1 MILRTYLLLPIFIL
15 SSVFAFVFNMLPFGL
30 TEDSLR
36 AEPELKGP
44 TGVCLS
50 AASGFAYA
58 EYTAG
63 GDPTDIFN
71 WFIYDEAGF
80 EVYSLSG
87 QGSNKITF
95 AYSKTGNY
103 QVSLRVY
110 RGGNQNY
117 YQQTMNVIVQTGPV
131 FNMPPDV
138 VLCGNDAVTIT
149 AVSDDPALNP
159 NFAQFNFVWTNQVG
173 DVVSRQNEVTLTE
186 EGRYFV
192 RVTTPACTVDAT
204 TFAGP
209 SIEVEVTPSATVACL
224 GQTVI
229 YTPDVPINASWSYQK
244 AGQTSRTPLGKSF
257 GLNLD
262 TDELEGLGD
271 YTIFF
276 NAEDENNPGC
286 SVEQSF
292 PLQVN
297 EGAAFTLTKIS
308 DADDCDDTGGSFR
321 IRAGSRLDEVTIEG
335 VPGES
340 FAMAPN
346 EERIISGLTAKT
358 YIVKGRLNGCT
369 VSRLMTIDNSNFDD
383 PIEFTVELAE
393 EGSCSASG
401 IDGGA
406 VTLSFAGGPGTYSI
420 YSSNGTEVTGSFR
433 AGDVL
438 TEELRG
444 GTYQVQ
450 VRDANNC
457 TSPDVKT
464 VTVPTPRQVSF
475 SVPSTLTACEF
486 FEFSPE
492 SDQDL
497 TYVLTAPDG
506 STQRGNSETVFRM
519 EASGTYTMLATHN
532 DPNSGLCPRRRA
544 MEVTVNQQ
552 LKYDYSQRYI
562 DCYGNQI
569 FTAELGSLRPSDVVI
584 RWRTAA
590 GVIVGREKEFY
601 PPSTGDYTLDVQPRA
616 SSACPSQPIAFSVDI
631 PQLTYDVD
639 ISATSFCGEDVFS
652 TLRAEGEFNMERQ
665 YQWFHTDSAGV
676 VTELLEFHNQRE
688 IDVTEEGTYEVVVRR
703 LEEPMCE
710 LGRASY
716 DLIKAEG
723 ISLDLQDEYQ
733 ICTAENFFPSINP
746 GVFDSY
752 SWLLDGV
759 KVDST
764 DTFRPN
770 VEGSYELI
778 VTDSKGCETSAA
790 FEVKD
795 TCVTLARYPNA
806 LMPADPTK
814 DFRIYLDPLIQHV
827 EIFIYNRAGELVYH
841 CASAV
846 TDHSQ
851 AYCIWDGTINGKLAP
866 IGSYPLIIRL
876 TSEENQINEE
886 LQKSLMIIE

>member
-15 SSVFAFVFNMLPFGL
+15 FSVSTAIFSSFNSWLS
-30 TEDSLR
+30 EEARR

-44 TGVCLS
+44 AGVCLS

-58 EYTAG
+58 EYTGG
-63 GDPTDIFN
+63 GDPTDVFN
-71 WFIYDEAGF
+71 WFIHDESGF
-80 EVYSLSG
+80 EVYSLAG
-87 QGSNKITF
+87 QGVNKITF

-110 RGGNQNY
+110 RGSNQNY
-117 YQQTMNVIVQTGPV
+117 YQQTMNVVVQTGPV
-131 FNMPPDV
+131 FNIPPDV

-159 NFAQFNFVWTNQVG
+159 NFSEFSFQWTNQAGTVVG
-173 DVVSRQNEVTLTE
+173 TQNELTITE

-192 RVTTPACTVDAT
+192 RVSSPACAVEAT

-224 GQTVI
+224 GQTVNYVSDI
-229 YTPDVPINASWSYQK
+229 PINASWSYQK
-244 AGQTSRTPLGKSF
+244 AGQSNRTPLGKSF

-262 TDELEGLGD
+262 TDDLEGLGD

-292 PLQVN
+292 PLQIN
-297 EGAAFTLTKIS
+297 EGAVFNLTKIS
-308 DADDCDDTGGSFR
+308 DANECEATNGSFR
-321 IRAGSRLDEVTIEG
+321 ITAVSGLDEVTVEG
-335 VPGES
+335 VSGATFPL
-340 FAMAPN
+340 APN
-346 EERIISGLTAKT
+346 EERVITGLTAKT
-358 YIVKGRLNGCT
+358 YVVKGRLNGCT
-369 VSRLMTIDNSNFDD
+369 VSRLITIDNLNFDD

-393 EGSCSASG
+393 EGSCSPSG
-401 IDGGA
+401 LDGGA
-406 VTLSFAGGPGTYSI
+406 VTLSFMGGPGSYSI
-420 YSSNGTEVTGSFR
+420 YSANGSEVTGSFE

-464 VTVPTPRQVSF
+464 ITVPAPRQVAF
-475 SVPSTLTACEF
+475 SVPASLTACEF

-497 TYVLTAPDG
+497 SYVLTAPDG
-506 STQRGNSETVFRM
+506 STQTGTSQTTFRI
-519 EASGTYTMLATHN
+519 EESGTYTMLATSN
-532 DPNSGLCPRRRA
+532 DPNSGLCPRRRT
-544 MEVTVNQQ
+544 MEATVNQQ
-552 LKYDYSQRYI
+552 LEFDYSQRYI

-601 PPSTGDYTLDVQPRA
+601 PPSTGEFTLDVQPRA
-616 SSACPSQPIAFSVDI
+616 SSSCPLVPISFQVDV
-631 PQLTYDVD
+631 PQLTYEVE
-639 ISATSFCGEDVFS
+639 ISASSFCGEDPFS
-652 TLRAEGEFNMERQ
+652 TLTAEGEFREERQ
-665 YQWFHTDSAGV
+665 YQWFYTDSAGIIM
-676 VTELLEFHNQRE
+676 ELLEYHNQRQ
-688 IDVTEEGTYEVVVRR
+688 IDVTDEGTYEVVVRR
-703 LEEPMCE
+703 LQEPMCE

-716 DLIKAEG
+716 QLVKSEG

-733 ICTAENFFPSINP
+733 ICTAENFFPTVNLGS
-746 GVFDSY
+746 FETY
-752 SWLLDGV
+752 SWLLEGV
-759 KVDST
+759 KIDSAS
-764 DTFRPN
+764 TFRPSIVGN
-770 VEGSYELI
+770 YEVV
-778 VTDSKGCETSAA
+778 VTDSEGCETSAA
-790 FEVKD
+790 FAVTE
-795 TCVTLARYPNA
+795 TCVTLAKFPNA
-806 LMPADPTK
+806 MMPDSRRK
-814 DFRIYLDPLIQHV
+814 DFRMYLDPLIQHV
-827 EIFIYNRAGELVYH
+827 ETFIYNRSGELVYH
-841 CASAV
+841 CESPV

-866 IGSYPLIIRL
+866 IGTYPMIIRL
-876 TSEENQINEE
+876 SSEENEIYEE
-886 LQKSLMIIE
+886 MKTSLLLIE

>member
-1 MILRTYLLLPIFIL
+1 MILRTNLLLPIFIL
-15 SSVFAFVFNMLPFGL
+15 SSVFALVFNLLPLRGA
-30 TEDSLR
+30 EDGIR
-36 AEPELKGP
+36 AEPDLQGP

-58 EYTAG
+58 EYTGG

-71 WFIYDEAGF
+71 WSISDESGF
-80 EVYSLSG
+80 EVYSLAG
-87 QGSNKITF
+87 QGVNRITF

-131 FNMPPDV
+131 FNIPPDV

-159 NFAQFNFVWTNQVG
+159 NFSEFSFRWTNQAG
-173 DVVSRQNEVTLTE
+173 TVVSTQNELTITE

-192 RVTTPACTVDAT
+192 RVTSPACAVEAT

-209 SIEVEVTPSATVACL
+209 SIEVEVTPSATAACL
-224 GQTVI
+224 GQTVN

-244 AGQTSRTPLGKSF
+244 AGQSTRTPLGKSF
-257 GLNLD
+257 GLSLD
-262 TDELEGLGD
+262 TDDLEGLGD

-276 NAEDENNPGC
+276 NAEDVNNPGC

-292 PLQVN
+292 PLEVN
-297 EGAAFTLTKIS
+297 EGAEFSLTKIS
-308 DADDCDDTGGSFR
+308 DADDCDDTGGAFR
-321 IRAGSRLDEVTIEG
+321 IRAGSRLNEVTVEG
-335 VPGES
+335 VPGGPFS
-340 FAMAPN
+340 MAPN
-346 EERIISGLTAKT
+346 EERIISGLTAKS
-358 YIVKGRLNGCT
+358 YIVKGRLSGCT
-369 VSRLMTIDNSNFDD
+369 VSKLVTIDNSNFDD
-383 PIEFTVELAE
+383 PIAFSVELAE

-420 YSSNGTEVTGSFR
+420 YASNGTEVTGSFE

-457 TSPDVKT
+457 TSPDIKT
-464 VTVPTPRQVSF
+464 ITVPTPRQVNF
-475 SVPSTLTACEF
+475 SVPATLTACEF

-497 TYVLTAPDG
+497 SYVLTAPDG
-506 STQRGNSETVFRM
+506 STQRGSSETIFRI
-519 EASGTYTMLATHN
+519 EESGTYFMLATHN
-532 DPNSGLCPRRRA
+532 DPNSDLCPRRRT
-544 MEVTVNQQ
+544 MEVTVNQE

-601 PPSTGDYTLDVQPRA
+601 PPSTGEYTLEVQPRA
-616 SSACPSQPIAFSVDI
+616 SSACPSQPIPFRVDI
-631 PQLTYDVD
+631 PQLSYEVN
-639 ISATSFCGEDVFS
+639 ISATSFCGDDVFS

-665 YQWFHTDSAGV
+665 YQWFHTDSTGV

-716 DLIKAEG
+716 DLFKSEG

-733 ICTAENFFPSINP
+733 ICTEENFSPTINP
-746 GVFDSY
+746 GIFESY
-752 SWLLDGV
+752 SWLLEGV
-759 KVDST
+759 KVDSAA
-764 DTFRPN
+764 TFRPS
-770 VEGSYELI
+770 VEGNYELI
-778 VTDSKGCETSAA
+778 VTDSEGCETNAT
-790 FEVKD
+790 FLVKD

-814 DFRIYLDPLIQHV
+814 DFRIYLDPLIQQV

-841 CASAV
+841 CESAV

-851 AYCIWDGTINGKLAP
+851 AYCTWDGTVNGKLAP
-866 IGSYPLIIRL
+866 IGSYPMIIRL
-876 TSEENQINEE
+876 TSEQNQINEE
-886 LQKSLMIIE
+886 LKKSLLIVE

>member
-15 SSVFAFVFNMLPFGL
+15 SSVIALVFNLLPFRFS
-30 TEDSLR
+30 EDSLR
-36 AEPELKGP
+36 AEPDLQGP

-63 GDPTDIFN
+63 GDASDVFN
-71 WFIYDEAGF
+71 WSIHDDAGF
-80 EVYSLSG
+80 EVYSLAG
-87 QGSNKITF
+87 QGINRITF

-117 YQQTMNVIVQTGPV
+117 YQQSMNVVVQTGPV

-149 AVSDDPALNP
+149 AVSDDPAYNP
-159 NFAQFNFVWTNQVG
+159 NFSQYSFVWTNQAG
-173 DVVSRQNEVTLTE
+173 AVVSRQNELTITE

-192 RVTTPACTVDAT
+192 RVTTPACFVDAT

-224 GQTVI
+224 GQTVN

-244 AGQTSRTPLGKSF
+244 AGQSNRTPLGKSF
-257 GLNLD
+257 GLSLD
-262 TDELEGLGD
+262 TDELEGLGN

-292 PLQVN
+292 PLEVN
-297 EGAAFTLTKIS
+297 EGAVFTLTKLS
-308 DADDCDDTGGSFR
+308 DANDCDATSGSFR
-321 IRAGSRLDEVTIEG
+321 ITASSRLDEVTIEG
-335 VPGES
+335 VPGS
-340 FAMAPN
+340 PFSLAAN
-346 EERIISGLTAKT
+346 EQRVITGLAAKT
-358 YIVKGRLNGCT
+358 YVVRGRLNGCS
-369 VSRLMTIDNSNFDD
+369 VSRLITIDNLTFDD
-383 PIEFTVELAE
+383 PIEFDVALAE
-393 EGSCSASG
+393 QGSCSPSG

-406 VTLSFAGGPGTYSI
+406 VTLSFMGGPGTYSI
-420 YSSNGTEVTGSFR
+420 YSSNGTEVTGSFE

-438 TEELRG
+438 TEELSG

-457 TSPDVKT
+457 TSPEVKT
-464 VTVPTPRQVSF
+464 ITVPSPRQVAF
-475 SVPSTLTACEF
+475 SVPASLTACEF

-497 TYVLTAPDG
+497 SYVLTAPDG
-506 STQRGNSETVFRM
+506 STQNGTSQTTFRI
-519 EASGTYTMLATHN
+519 EESGTYTILATSN
-532 DPNSGLCPRRRA
+532 DPNSGLCPRRRT

-552 LKYDYSQRYI
+552 LEFDYSQRYI

-601 PPSTGDYTLDVQPRA
+601 PPSTGEFTLDVQPRG
-616 SSACPSQPIAFSVDI
+616 SSSCPLVPISFQVDV
-631 PQLTYDVD
+631 PQLTYDVE
-639 ISATSFCGEDVFS
+639 ISASSFCGEDPFS
-652 TLRAEGEFNMERQ
+652 TLRAEGNFGEVRQ
-665 YQWFHTDSAGV
+665 FQWFYTDSVGT
-676 VTELLEFHNQRE
+676 VTELLEYHNQRE
-688 IDVTEEGTYEVVVRR
+688 IDVTDEGTYEVVVRR
-703 LEEPMCE
+703 LQEPMCE

-716 DLIKAEG
+716 DLVKSEG
-723 ISLDLQDEYQ
+723 ISLDLDEEYQ
-733 ICTAENFFPSINP
+733 ICTAENFFPAINP
-746 GVFDSY
+746 GVFETY
-752 SWLLDGV
+752 SWLLEGV
-759 KVDST
+759 KIDSAS
-764 DTFRPN
+764 TFRPSVIGN
-770 VEGSYELI
+770 YELV
-778 VTDSKGCETSAA
+778 VTDSEGCETSAA
-790 FEVKD
+790 FEVTD
-795 TCVTLARYPNA
+795 TCVTLAKFPNA
-806 LMPADPTK
+806 LMPDNPQK

-827 EIFIYNRAGELVYH
+827 ETFIYNRSGELVYH
-841 CASAV
+841 CESAV

-866 IGSYPLIIRL
+866 LGTYPVIIRL
-876 TSEENQINEE
+876 SGDENEIYEEMKTS
-886 LQKSLMIIE
+886 LLLIE